1 MFFNDVIY
9 LDDKINPNFRKTFT
23 GTFHTAGTWGEG
35 DLELHLSEKGVLIGH
50 FTIEDIRFE
59 LKGLVSFTGNAFGFL
74 LEPENGVPCAMVRIK
89 PHDNGVSLESYIPE
103 FNELFDK
110 EQSEKVSF
118 RRVVTADV
126 LEELLIGA

>member
-9 LDDKINPNFRKTFT
+9 LDDTVNPNFRKAFT
-23 GTFHTAGTWGEG
+23 GTFHTTDKWGEG
-35 DLELHLSEKGVLIGH
+35 DLELHLNEKGVLTGH
-50 FTIEDIRFE
+50 FRVEDIRFE

-74 LEPENGVPCAMVRIK
+74 LEPENAMPCALVRIK
-89 PHDNGVSLESYIPE
+89 VNGDGVSLESYIPE

-110 EQSEKVSF
+110 EDSEKVSF
-118 RRVVTADV
+118 HRVAEVSA